1 MIHMNLRQ
9 AALHVDGH
17 MHGEDVLFNGCSTDS
32 RSLQVGELFIALT
45 GERFDGHDFIGQAV
59 AAGASAAMVEDLP
72 AADLPVIVV
81 DDCRQ
86 AMNDLARAWRQ
97 QFDIPV
103 VAITGSNGKTTVK
116 EMVAAILSRQGAVLS
131 TRGNLNNDIGVPL
144 TLFGLDREHHYAV
157 VEMGANHPGE
167 IEILSHTAVPD
178 VAVITQCA
186 PAHLEGFGT
195 VAGVAAA
202 KAEIYGGLQSGGT
215 AVINLDD
222 DFAKYWLSKT
232 RHLRQITFGLNPRA
246 AVMARAVSLDTNSG
260 CPAFY
265 LCHENGEIKIVLATP
280 GQHNL
285 RNALAAAACALAL
298 GFELADIK
306 QGLERFTGVSGRL
319 QMKAGIGDS
328 RVLDDTY
335 NANPGSLRAGI
346 ELLTSLGGR
355 HWLVLGDMGELGSES
370 RELHYEMGE
379 SAREAGVERLYALG
393 PLSRETVAGFGEG
406 ARHFEDHDSLI
417 HCLKQDMQADVTVL
431 VKGSRA
437 MKMEQV
443 VVAISREEAT
453 C

>member
-9 AALHVDGH
+9 AAMHVEGQLHGD
-17 MHGEDVLFNGCSTDS
+17 DVLFEGCSTDS
-32 RSLQVGELFIALT
+32 RSLRAGELFIALT
-45 GERFDGHDFIGQAV
+45 GERFDGHDFISQAV
-59 AAGASAAMVEDLP
+59 AAGASAAMVENLP
-72 AADLPVIVV
+72 AEDRPVIVV
-81 DDCRQ
+81 DDCRR

-103 VAITGSNGKTTVK
+103 VAITGCNGK
-116 EMVAAILSRQGAVLS
+116 
-131 TRGNLNNDIGVPL
+131 
-144 TLFGLDREHHYAV
+144 TLFGLDREHRYAV

-167 IEILSHTAVPD
+167 IEILSHTAAPD

-202 KAEIYGGLQSGGT
+202 KAEIYGGLQSGG
-215 AVINLDD
+215 AAIINLDD
-222 DFAKYWLSKT
+222 DFANYWLNKT
-232 RHLRQITFGLNPRA
+232 RHQRQISFGLNPRA
-246 AVMARAVSLDTNSG
+246 AVMARAVSLDRNSG
-260 CPAFY
+260 CAAFH
-265 LCHENGEIKIVLATP
+265 LRHENDETEIVLATP

-298 GFELADIK
+298 DIELADIK
-306 QGLERFTGVSGRL
+306 TELERFTGVPGRL
-319 QMKAGIGDS
+319 QVKAGIGDS

-346 ELLTSLGGR
+346 EVLTGLDGR

-370 RELHYEMGE
+370 RALHYEMGE

-417 HCLKQDMQADVTVL
+417 HCLQQEMQADVTVL

-437 MKMEQV
+437 MKMERV
-443 VVAISREEAT
+443 VAAISREAAT